1 MLFLLM
7 SHFYTRHIISVNN
20 QENIEK
26 ILRIDDFLTHEKII
40 NTNIPKTA

>member
-26 ILRIDDFLTHEKII
+26 ILRIDDFSHEKII